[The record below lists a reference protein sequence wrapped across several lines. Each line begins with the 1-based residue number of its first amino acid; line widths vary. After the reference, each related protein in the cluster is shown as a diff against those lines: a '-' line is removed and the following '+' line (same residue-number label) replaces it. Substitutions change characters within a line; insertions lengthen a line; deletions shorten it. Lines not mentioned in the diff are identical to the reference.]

1 MGVTDEYGYTQ
12 QYNIRKGRYTNMKR
26 TINTTII
33 KTTMKTIKTI
43 ITIGFIVLCIC
54 LLDSM
59 QVKAAEPVK
68 EIESLID
75 MNQISDFVVNGECLQ
90 LYFNDGNG
98 YYWELETGATI
109 DTISNEYAQYD
120 DSYIDMNTVTRFD
133 ITEYGLMFYFSD
145 GNGYYWEW

>member
-1 MGVTDEYGYTQ
+1 
-12 QYNIRKGRYTNMKR
+12 MKN
-26 TINTTII
+26 TINTII
-33 KTTMKTIKTI
+33 KATIKTIKTI

-75 MNQISDFVVNGECLQ
+75 MNQISDFVVNGESLQ
-90 LYFNDGNG
+90 LYFNDGTG

-109 DTISNEYAQYD
+109 DTISSEYTQYD
-120 DSYIDMNTVTRFD
+120 DSYIDMNTVVGFND
-133 ITEYGLMFYFSD
+133 TEYGLMLYFSD
-145 GNGYYWEW
+145 GTGYYWER